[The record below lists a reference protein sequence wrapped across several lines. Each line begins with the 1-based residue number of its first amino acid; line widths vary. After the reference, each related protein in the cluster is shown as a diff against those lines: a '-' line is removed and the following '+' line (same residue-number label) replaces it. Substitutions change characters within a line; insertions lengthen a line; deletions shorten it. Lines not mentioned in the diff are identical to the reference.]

1 MSLTSPKSTVYIVSM
16 SKFLVLERLALY
28 CDLGSDNIDD
38 ILVVQGAE
46 RIAEAL
52 KRNKSISTI
61 DLVGVIRTI
70 IYCY

>member
-1 MSLTSPKSTVYIVSM
+1 MDSM
-16 SKFLVLERLALY
+16 SKFLVLEPLALY
-28 CDLGSDNIDD
+28 CDLGSENIDD

-52 KRNKSISTI
+52 KRNRSISTI

-70 IYCY
+70 VYCY